1 MKASYRGEYNT
12 IGGKVLIAFVLMAVI
27 PYLILIYLVV
37 YAQINISQTLILS
50 APVVLF
56 SILVGFM
63 MIRRS
68 ADQIVHLSR
77 ETSMLESGEKHGPI
91 EIQGDRELTEI
102 ASHFNSLYNKLERM
116 NRKSQEQAT
125 QLMVYSRD
133 LALSYQKTKQE
144 EELRNRLS
152 RYVGNNLV
160 EKLVNSKDGVLV
172 ETERREVTV
181 LFADIRS
188 FTMIAERMSA
198 EEVVLML
205 NQYFSVMVDIVFK
218 NNGLL
223 DKFVGDQ
230 LIAVFGL
237 VDASGNAAE
246 NAIRTAIEMQEA
258 IEDMMRKRAKAV
270 QEIFEV
276 GVGINTG
283 AAIIGNIGSS
293 NRMDY
298 TVIGDCVNTA
308 ARLEQMALGGEI
320 IIGEQTFLQNTEDF
334 IIESRGEVHVKNK
347 MEPVVC
353 YNVLRNQIQSDEF
366 SSPDLMAAPL
376 KRNIP

>member
-1 MKASYRGEYNT
+1 MKSKYRRDYDT
-12 IGGKVLIAFVLMAVI
+12 IGGKMLVALVLMAII
-27 PYLILIYLVV
+27 PYLLMIYLYV
-37 YAQINISQTLILS
+37 YGKISTTETIVLYV
-50 APVVLF
+50 PVLMF
-56 SILVGFM
+56 STFAGYSL
-63 MIRRS
+63 IRRS
-68 ADQIVHLSR
+68 ADNVYHLSN
-77 ETSMLESGEKHGPI
+77 ETRMIETGEKNEPI
-91 EIQGDRELTEI
+91 QIKADRELNDI
-102 ASHFNSLYNKLERM
+102 ATHFNSLLGRM
-116 NRKSQEQAT
+116 DKMKRKNQEQAT

-160 EKLVNSKDGVLV
+160 EKLIDTKGGGLV
-172 ETERREVTV
+172 KTERRQVTV

-188 FTMIAERMSA
+188 FTTIAERMSA
-198 EEVVLML
+198 EDVVLLL

-218 NNGLL
+218 NSGLL

-237 VDASGNAAE
+237 VEATGNAAE

-258 IEDMMRKRAKAV
+258 TEVMMKKKLKEN

-276 GVGINTG
+276 GIGINTG
-283 AAIIGNIGSS
+283 MAIIGNIGST

-298 TVIGDCVNTA
+298 TVIGDCVNIA
-308 ARLEQMALGGEI
+308 ARLEEMAIGGEI
-320 IIGEQTFLQNTEDF
+320 IIGEQTHRENNGEFN
-334 IIESRGEVHVKNK
+334 IESRGEVYVKNK

-353 YNVLRNQIQSDEF
+353 YNVLRV
-366 SSPDLMAAPL
+366 
-376 KRNIP
+376 

>member
-1 MKASYRGEYNT
+1 M
-12 IGGKVLIAFVLMAVI
+12 IAFVLMAVI
-27 PYLILIYLVV
+27 PYLVLIYLAVDTK
-37 YAQINISQTLILS
+37 INLTQTLVLS

-56 SILVGFM
+56 SILAGFVL
-63 MIRRS
+63 IRRS
-68 ADQIVHLSR
+68 ADQVIHLCR
-77 ETSMLESGEKHGPI
+77 ETGMLECGEKHGPI
-91 EIQGDRELTEI
+91 EIRGDRELTEI
-102 ASHFNSLYNKLERM
+102 ASHFNSLYSKLERM

-144 EELRNRLS
+144 EDLRNRLS

-160 EKLVNSKDGVLV
+160 EKLVNSRDGILV

-198 EEVVLML
+198 EDVILML
-205 NQYFSVMVDIVFK
+205 NQYFSVMVDIIFK

-237 VDASGNAAE
+237 VEQSGNAAE

-258 IEDMMRKRAKAV
+258 IGELMQSRAGTG
-270 QEIFEV
+270 QEVFEV
-276 GVGINTG
+276 GMGINTG
-283 AAIIGNIGSS
+283 TAIIGNIGSS

-298 TVIGDCVNTA
+298 TVIGDCVNIA

-334 IIESRGEVHVKNK
+334 VIESRGEVHVKNK

-353 YNVLRNQIQSDEF
+353 YNVLRQQAAYNDSLPE
-366 SSPDLMAAPL
+366 DLSML
-376 KRNIP
+376 QKRKIPS